1 MGASRIPAEVTP
13 VRRTLVSIH
22 SLLALVLALPA
33 AAQAPE
39 VVVEAPTPT
48 AVLPAPAADTPV
60 FRMELDVTHVTVSVR
75 DDDDRLVTNL
85 TREDFVV
92 TEDGRPQDVL
102 VFGNAL
108 DGTTIEEDGTAGAG
122 AGRAGGKRGRDLLA
136 LDLGLLL
143 DTSESMLKELRLS
156 KQAAVRFLDTIPRAR
171 ELFTIFF
178 DEEIRLSRYDSENQ
192 QGLFERIHELK
203 GGGNTALFDAIATY
217 ISRVQ
222 GAPGRKTLVLFSDG
236 EDSRSS
242 LGLGE
247 FIEVVRSS
255 GVTIYP
261 IAFSGGFSPGS
272 SRALKAKVFL
282 QQIAEMTGGQVF
294 SPHSSRELAA
304 IFQKI
309 LDELAAQYVLGFV
322 SSNTAQDGRFRK
334 LKVELKR
341 PGLKVRHRHGYYA
354 PLPTTA
360 DK

>member
-1 MGASRIPAEVTP
+1 LVGAP
-13 VRRTLVSIH
+13 LKC
-22 SLLALVLALPA
+22 PA
-33 AAQAPE
+33 AAAPLVLFVAAGLFAQVPDPNDP
-39 VVVEAPTPT
+39 VVVEG
-48 AVLPAPAADTPV
+48 PAPVHATSADPPPDTPV

-75 DDDDRLVTNL
+75 DSEDRLVTDL
-85 TREDFVV
+85 TPEDFVV
-92 TEDGRPQDVL
+92 TEDGKPQDVV

-108 DGTTIEEDGTAGAG
+108 AGTAIEEDG
-122 AGRAGGKRGRDLLA
+122 AGGRRGRDVLA

-143 DTSESMLKELRLS
+143 DTSDSMLKELRLS

-236 EDSRSS
+236 EDSRST
-242 LGLGE
+242 LGFGE

-261 IAFSGGFSPGS
+261 IAFSGGFAPGS

-294 SPHSSRELAA
+294 SPHSSRELGA

-309 LDELAAQYVLGFV
+309 LDELAAQYVLGYV
-322 SSNTAQDGRFRK
+322 SSNTVQDGRFRK

-354 PLPTTA
+354 PLPATA
-360 DK
+360 DND

>member
-1 MGASRIPAEVTP
+1 M
-13 VRRTLVSIH
+13 RRTLVLIPA
-22 SLLALVLALPA
+22 LLVQGFAAPA
-33 AAQAPE
+33 RAQAPE
-39 VVVEAPTPT
+39 VVVEAP
-48 AVLPAPAADTPV
+48 AQAPAPMPTPAAHPPV
-60 FRMELDVTHVTVSVR
+60 FRVDLDVTHVTVSVR
-75 DDDDRLVTNL
+75 DAAGQLVSNL
-85 TREDFVV
+85 TKDDFVV
-92 TEDGRPQDVL
+92 TEDGRPQEVL

-108 DGTTIEEDGTAGAG
+108 DGTTIDPGQI
-122 AGRAGGKRGRDLLA
+122 GRDVLA

-156 KQAAVRFLDTIPRAR
+156 KEAAVRFLDTIPRAR

-192 QGLFERIHELK
+192 QGLFARIHELK

-217 ISRVQ
+217 VSRVQ

-236 EDSRSS
+236 EDSRSA
-242 LGLGE
+242 LGLSE
-247 FIEVVRSS
+247 FLEVVKSS

-261 IAFSGGFSPGS
+261 IAFSGGFAPGS
-272 SRALKAKVFL
+272 SRALKSKVFL

-294 SPHSSRELAA
+294 SPHNSRQLGS

-309 LDELAAQYVLGFV
+309 LDELAAQYVLGFA
-322 SSNTAQDGRFRK
+322 SSNPSPDGKFRK

-341 PGLKVRHRHGYYA
+341 PHYKVRHRPGYYG

>member
-1 MGASRIPAEVTP
+1 VTP
-13 VRRTLVSIH
+13 VRRTLVLIPV
-22 SLLALVLALPA
+22 LLVAALVLPA
-33 AAQAPE
+33 GTRAQDAE
-39 VVVEAPTPT
+39 VVVEPPAAPPV
-48 AVLPAPAADTPV
+48 APPNASRPAADTPV
-60 FRMELDVTHVTVSVR
+60 FRAELDVTHVTLSVR
-75 DDDDRLVTNL
+75 DATGHLVTNL
-85 TREDFVV
+85 GKDDFVV
-92 TEDGRPQDVL
+92 TEDGKPQDVI

-108 DGTTIEEDGTAGAG
+108 DGTTIEVNPGE
-122 AGRAGGKRGRDLLA
+122 RRDLLA

-156 KQAAVRFLDTIPRAR
+156 KEAAVRFLDTIPRAR
-171 ELFTIFF
+171 ELYTVFF
-178 DEEIRLSRYDSENQ
+178 DEEIRVSRYDSENQ

-236 EDSRSS
+236 EDSRST
-242 LGLGE
+242 LGITE
-247 FIEVVRSS
+247 FLEVVRSS

-261 IAFSGGFSPGS
+261 IAFSGGFAPGS
-272 SRALKAKVFL
+272 SRALRAKVFL
-282 QQIAEMTGGQVF
+282 QQMADMTGGQVF

-304 IFQKI
+304 VFQKI

-322 SSNTAQDGRFRK
+322 SSNQRHDGRFRK

-341 PGLKVRHRHGYYA
+341 PGLRVRHRPGYYA
-354 PLPTTA
+354 PAPTTA

>member
-1 MGASRIPAEVTP
+1 VTP
-13 VRRTLVSIH
+13 VRRTLVLIS
-22 SLLALVLALPA
+22 AVV
-33 AAQAPE
+33 AQAFGVPARAQE
-39 VVVEAPTPT
+39 APVVVEAP
-48 AVLPAPAADTPV
+48 APAPPASKPDSDTPV
-60 FRMELDVTHVTVSVR
+60 FRVDLDVTNVTVSVR
-75 DDDDRLVTNL
+75 DAAGQLVNDL
-85 TREDFVV
+85 TLDDFVV
-92 TEDGRPQDVL
+92 VEDGRAQDVV

-108 DGTTIEEDGTAGAG
+108 DGTTIEEGLS
-122 AGRAGGKRGRDLLA
+122 RADGRDGPARPRRDILA

-143 DTSESMLKELRLS
+143 DTSQSMLKELRLS
-156 KQAAVRFLDTIPRAR
+156 KEAAVRFLDTIPRAR

-203 GGGNTALFDAIATY
+203 GGGNTALYDAIATY

-236 EDSRSS
+236 EDSRST
-242 LGLGE
+242 LGLQE
-247 FIEVVRSS
+247 LLDVVRSS
-255 GVTIYP
+255 AVTIYP

-272 SRALKAKVFL
+272 SRALKSKVFL

-322 SSNTAQDGRFRK
+322 STNPSHDGKFRK
-334 LKVELKR
+334 LRVGLKR
-341 PGLKVRHRHGYYA
+341 PGLKVRHRPGYYA
-354 PLPTTA
+354 PAPTTA

>member
-1 MGASRIPAEVTP
+1 M
-13 VRRTLVSIH
+13 RRTLVLIAA
-22 SLLALVLALPA
+22 LFAPAVAALAR
-33 AAQAPE
+33 AQDAP
-39 VVVEAPTPT
+39 VIVEAPAPT
-48 AVLPAPAADTPV
+48 AVQTPAPPDTPV
-60 FRMELDVTHVTVSVR
+60 FRVHLDVTHVTVSVR
-75 DDDDRLVTNL
+75 DVAGQLVSNL
-85 TREDFVV
+85 RKDDFVV

-108 DGTTIEEDGTAGAG
+108 DGTTIDPGQT
-122 AGRAGGKRGRDLLA
+122 GRDVLA

-143 DTSESMLKELRLS
+143 DTSQSMLKELKLS
-156 KQAAVRFLDTIPRAR
+156 KEAAVRFLDTIPRAR

-203 GGGNTALFDAIATY
+203 GGGNTALYDAIATY

-222 GAPGRKTLVLFSDG
+222 GAQGRKTLVLFSDG
-236 EDSRSS
+236 EDSRST
-242 LGLGE
+242 LGLSE
-247 FIEVVRSS
+247 LLEVVRSS
-255 GVTIYP
+255 EVTIYP

-272 SRALKAKVFL
+272 SRALKSKVFL
-282 QQIAEMTGGQVF
+282 QQVAEMTGGQVF
-294 SPHSSRELAA
+294 SPHSSRELAT

-322 SSNTAQDGRFRK
+322 SSNTRQDGKFRK

-341 PGLKVRHRHGYYA
+341 PGLKVRHRPGYYG

>member
-1 MGASRIPAEVTP
+1 VTP
-13 VRRTLVSIH
+13 VRRTLVVIP
-22 SLLALVLALPA
+22 ALFAPA
-33 AAQAPE
+33 FAVPVRAQAPE
-39 VVVEAPTPT
+39 VIVEAPAQAPAPTPT
-48 AVLPAPAADTPV
+48 PAAHTPV
-60 FRMELDVTHVTVSVR
+60 FRVDLDVTHVTVSVR
-75 DDDDRLVTNL
+75 DAAGQLVSNL
-85 TREDFVV
+85 TKDDFVV
-92 TEDGRPQDVL
+92 TEDGRPQEVL

-108 DGTTIEEDGTAGAG
+108 DGTTIDPGQI
-122 AGRAGGKRGRDLLA
+122 GRDVLA

-156 KQAAVRFLDTIPRAR
+156 KEAAVRFLDTIPRAR

-192 QGLFERIHELK
+192 QGLFARIHELK

-242 LGLGE
+242 LGLSE
-247 FIEVVRSS
+247 FLEVVKSS

-261 IAFSGGFSPGS
+261 IAFSGGFAPGS
-272 SRALKAKVFL
+272 SRALKSKVFL

-294 SPHSSRELAA
+294 SPHSSRQLAS

-309 LDELAAQYVLGFV
+309 LDELAAQYVLGFA
-322 SSNTAQDGRFRK
+322 SSNPSQDGKFRK

-341 PGLKVRHRHGYYA
+341 PGLKVRHRPGYYG

>member
-22 SLLALVLALPA
+22 SLLALALAMPA

-60 FRMELDVTHVTVSVR
+60 FRMELDVTHVTISVR

-85 TREDFVV
+85 TKDDFVV
-92 TEDGRPQDVL
+92 TEDGKPQDVL

-108 DGTTIEEDGTAGAG
+108 DGTTIEGEGSAGAG
-122 AGRAGGKRGRDLLA
+122 GRRGRDVLA

-217 ISRVQ
+217 ISRVH

-236 EDSRSS
+236 EDSRST

-247 FIEVVRSS
+247 FIDVVRSS

-282 QQIAEMTGGQVF
+282 QQIAEMTGGRVF
-294 SPHSSRELAA
+294 SPQSSRELAA

-341 PGLKVRHRHGYYA
+341 PGLKVRHRQGYYA

>member
-1 MGASRIPAEVTP
+1 MVG
-13 VRRTLVSIH
+13 TLVRSPAVGFGLILCTL
-22 SLLALVLALPA
+22 SPGRLV
-33 AAQAPE
+33 AQFPDPNAP
-39 VVVEAPTPT
+39 VVVEAPAPGGRSAAPT
-48 AVLPAPAADTPV
+48 PAPADTPV
-60 FRMELDVTHVTVSVR
+60 FRVDLDVTHVTLSVR
-75 DDDDRLVTNL
+75 DEEGRLVTNL
-85 TREDFVV
+85 TRDDFVV
-92 TEDGRPQDVL
+92 IEDGKLQQVV

-108 DGTTIEEDGTAGAG
+108 AGTTVEEGLASGK
-122 AGRAGGKRGRDLLA
+122 GRGHDLLA

-156 KQAAVRFLDTIPRAR
+156 KHAAVRFLDTIPRAR

-203 GGGNTALFDAIATY
+203 GGGNTALYDAIATY

-236 EDSRSS
+236 EDSRSTLAFS
-242 LGLGE
+242 E
-247 FIEVVRSS
+247 FVDVVRSS
-255 GVTIYP
+255 AVTIYP

-272 SRALKAKVFL
+272 SRALRAKVFL

-294 SPHSSRELAA
+294 SPHSTRELAS

-309 LDELAAQYVLGFV
+309 LDELAAQYVLGYV
-322 SSNTAQDGRFRK
+322 SSNQTPDGKFRK
-334 LKVELKR
+334 LKVAVRR
-341 PGLKVRHRHGYYA
+341 PGLKVRHRPGYYG
-354 PLPTTA
+354 PFPTAA

>member
-1 MGASRIPAEVTP
+1 VTP
-13 VRRTLVSIH
+13 VRRALVSIH
-22 SLLALVLALPA
+22 SLLALLLALAA

-85 TREDFVV
+85 TKDDFLV
-92 TEDGRPQDVL
+92 TEDGKPQDVL

-108 DGTTIEEDGTAGAG
+108 DGTTIEQAGAD
-122 AGRAGGKRGRDLLA
+122 GKSGRDVLA

-334 LKVELKR
+334 LKVELTR

>member
-1 MGASRIPAEVTP
+1 
-13 VRRTLVSIH
+13 VRRTLVLIPA
-22 SLLALVLALPA
+22 LLAPA
-33 AAQAPE
+33 VAVPVRGQAPE
-39 VVVEAPTPT
+39 VVVEAPTQ
-48 AVLPAPAADTPV
+48 APAPTPTPANNAPV
-60 FRMELDVTHVTVSVR
+60 FRVELDVTHVTVSVR
-75 DDDDRLVTNL
+75 DAAGQLVSNL
-85 TREDFVV
+85 TKDDFFV
-92 TEDGRPQDVL
+92 TEDGKPQQVL

-108 DGTTIEEDGTAGAG
+108 DGTTIDPGQT
-122 AGRAGGKRGRDLLA
+122 GRDVLA

-156 KQAAVRFLDTIPRAR
+156 KEAAVRFLDTIPRAR

-178 DEEIRLSRYDSENQ
+178 DEEIRVSRYDSENQ
-192 QGLFERIHELK
+192 QGLFARIHELK

-242 LGLGE
+242 LGLSE
-247 FIEVVRSS
+247 FLEVVKSS

-261 IAFSGGFSPGS
+261 IAFSGGFAPGS
-272 SRALKAKVFL
+272 SRALKSKVFL

-294 SPHSSRELAA
+294 SPHSSRQLAS

-309 LDELAAQYVLGFV
+309 LDELAAQYVLGFA
-322 SSNTAQDGRFRK
+322 SSNPAQDGKFRK
-334 LKVELKR
+334 LRVELKR
-341 PGLKVRHRHGYYA
+341 AGLKVRHRPGYYG

>member
-1 MGASRIPAEVTP
+1 ML
-13 VRRTLVSIH
+13 RTLVIPS
-22 SLLALVLALPA
+22 LVLSIPPLAA
-33 AAQAPE
+33 AAQEAE
-39 VVVEAPTPT
+39 VVVEAPTPV
-48 AVLPAPAADTPV
+48 AAMPAARPSADVPV
-60 FRMELDVTHVTVSVR
+60 FRAELDVTNVTLSVR
-75 DDDDRLVTNL
+75 DERGRLVTNL
-85 TREDFVV
+85 SQDDFVV
-92 TEDGRPQDVL
+92 TEDGKRQEVL

-108 DGTTIEEDGTAGAG
+108 DGTTVDEGLTAH
-122 AGRAGGKRGRDLLA
+122 GGPKRDLLA

-143 DTSESMLKELRLS
+143 DTSDSMLKELRLS
-156 KQAAVRFLDTIPRAR
+156 KEAAVRFLDTIPRAR
-171 ELFTIFF
+171 ELFTVFF
-178 DEEIRLSRYDSENQ
+178 DEEIRVSRYDSENQ

-203 GGGNTALFDAIATY
+203 GGGNTALYDAIATY

-236 EDSRSS
+236 EDSRST

-261 IAFSGGFSPGS
+261 IAFSGGFAPGS

-294 SPHSSRELAA
+294 TPHTSRELGG
-304 IFQKI
+304 IFRRI
-309 LDELAAQYVLGFV
+309 LDELAAQYVLGYV
-322 SSNTAQDGRFRK
+322 STNPNHDGKFRK

-341 PGLKVRHRHGYYA
+341 PGLKVRHRSGYYA
-354 PLPTTA
+354 PTLVETD

>member
-1 MGASRIPAEVTP
+1 VIPAL
-13 VRRTLVSIH
+13 LV
-22 SLLALVLALPA
+22 AALALPA
-33 AAQAPE
+33 ASRAQAPE
-39 VVVEAPTPT
+39 VIVEPPST
-48 AVLPAPAADTPV
+48 ARLPPPADTPV
-60 FRMELDVTHVTVSVR
+60 FKLELEVTHVTLSVR
-75 DDDDRLVTNL
+75 DDDGRLVTHL
-85 TREDFVV
+85 SKDDFVV
-92 TEDGRPQDVL
+92 SEDGKPQDVMI
-102 VFGNAL
+102 FGNAL
-108 DGTTIEEDGTAGAG
+108 DGTTIDETP
-122 AGRAGGKRGRDLLA
+122 GRSRRDLLA

-156 KQAAVRFLDTIPRAR
+156 KEAAVRFLDTIPRAR
-171 ELFTIFF
+171 ELYTVFF
-178 DEEIRLSRYDSENQ
+178 DEEIRVSRYDSENQ

-236 EDSRSS
+236 EDSRST
-242 LGLGE
+242 LGLSE
-247 FIEVVRSS
+247 FMEVVRSS

-272 SRALKAKVFL
+272 SRALRSKVFL

-309 LDELAAQYVLGFV
+309 LDELAAQYVLGYV
-322 SSNTAQDGRFRK
+322 SSNPQRDGKFRK

-341 PGLKVRHRHGYYA
+341 PGLKVRHRPGYYA
-354 PLPTTA
+354 PAPITS
-360 DK
+360 DNR

>member
-1 MGASRIPAEVTP
+1 MA
-13 VRRTLVSIH
+13 RTLVLPSLVV
-22 SLLALVLALPA
+22 SLLPLVAD
-33 AAQAPE
+33 AQEAE
-39 VVVEAPTPT
+39 VVVEAPTPV
-48 AVLPAPAADTPV
+48 AAMPAATPAADIPV
-60 FRMELDVTHVTVSVR
+60 FRAEVEVTNVTLSVR
-75 DDDDRLVTNL
+75 DERGRLVTNL
-85 TREDFVV
+85 TKDDFVV
-92 TEDGRPQDVL
+92 TEDGKPQEVV

-108 DGTTIEEDGTAGAG
+108 HGTTVEEGLAAQPPDG
-122 AGRAGGKRGRDLLA
+122 RKRDLLA

-143 DTSESMLKELRLS
+143 DTSDSMLKELRLS
-156 KQAAVRFLDTIPRAR
+156 KEAAVRFLDTIPRAR

-178 DEEIRLSRYDSENQ
+178 DEEIRVSRYDSENQ

-203 GGGNTALFDAIATY
+203 GGGNTALYDAIATY

-236 EDSRSS
+236 EDSRST

-261 IAFSGGFSPGS
+261 IAFSGGFAPGS

-294 SPHSSRELAA
+294 SPHTSRELGG
-304 IFQKI
+304 IFRKI
-309 LDELAAQYVLGFV
+309 LDELAAQYVLGYV
-322 SSNTAQDGRFRK
+322 STNPNYDGKFRK

-341 PGLKVRHRHGYYA
+341 PGLRVRHRPGYYA
-354 PLPTTA
+354 PTLVETD

>member
-1 MGASRIPAEVTP
+1 M
-13 VRRTLVSIH
+13 RRTLVLIS
-22 SLLALVLALPA
+22 ALV
-33 AAQAPE
+33 AQAFGVPARAQE
-39 VVVEAPTPT
+39 APVVVEAPAPGP
-48 AVLPAPAADTPV
+48 PASQPDPHTPV
-60 FRMELDVTHVTVSVR
+60 FRVDLDVTNVTVSVR
-75 DDDDRLVTNL
+75 DAAGRLVNDL
-85 TREDFVV
+85 TRDDFMVV
-92 TEDGRPQDVL
+92 EDGRAQEVV

-108 DGTTIEEDGTAGAG
+108 DGTTIEEGLRSGDGHEGP
-122 AGRAGGKRGRDLLA
+122 GRPRRDILA

-143 DTSESMLKELRLS
+143 DTSTSMLKELRLS
-156 KQAAVRFLDTIPRAR
+156 KEAAVRFLDTIPRAR

-203 GGGNTALFDAIATY
+203 GGGNTALYDAIATY

-236 EDSRSS
+236 EDSRST
-242 LGLGE
+242 LGLPE
-247 FIEVVRSS
+247 LLDVVRSS
-255 GVTIYP
+255 AVTIYP

-272 SRALKAKVFL
+272 SRALKSKVFL

-294 SPHSSRELAA
+294 SPHSSKELAS

-322 SSNTAQDGRFRK
+322 STNPSHDGKFRK
-334 LKVELKR
+334 LRVGLKR
-341 PGLKVRHRHGYYA
+341 PGLKVRHRPGYYA
-354 PLPTTA
+354 PAPTTA